1 MCSNF
6 ARMTTNFLDTP
17 ISYLK
22 GIGPQRAEVLQK
34 ELLVFTYKDLITHYP
49 FRYVDRTQFHSVKE
63 VTEDSAYYQLRGH
76 IIEIDFL
83 GDKRAKRL
91 VAKFR
96 DNSGIIELVWFQG
109 AKWMAEKLKS
119 NTEYIVYGKATSF
132 MSRFNM
138 AHPEINIA
146 TPEFLA
152 SQSLFQSVY
161 NSTEKLKFKG
171 LDSDG
176 IRKCMRSLIVQLNE
190 QNIQETLTK
199 TVIQDFNLL
208 SKLEALK
215 QVHFPDSKVLL
226 DRAKFRLKFEEL
238 FYVQLRLLRSNLVRH
253 QVTQGFVFSKV
264 GNVFNNF
271 YNHHLPFQLTN
282 AQKRVVKEIRVDM
295 GSGKQMSRLVQGD
308 VGSGKTLVALLS
320 MLLAID
326 NGFQS
331 CLMAPTE
338 ILAKQHFETI
348 SQLVKPLNIQVS
360 LLTGSL
366 KIKARKELHAALEA
380 GEIDILIGTHALIED
395 VVIFKNLGLV
405 VIDEQHRF
413 GVAQRGK
420 LHKKNTQPPHVLIMT
435 ATPIPRT
442 LAMTLYGDLDTSVID
457 ELPPGR
463 KPITTMHFMES
474 QRLRLIGF
482 MKEQIA
488 LGRQVYVVY
497 PLIQES
503 EKMDYQNLERGYDAL
518 LHDFQPPKY
527 QISIVHGKLTPQ
539 QKEFEIHRFI
549 KRETQI
555 MVATTVIEV
564 GVNIPNA
571 SVMVIESAERFGL
584 SQLHQLRGR
593 VGRGA
598 DKSYCILMTSYKLGA
613 DSKLRMETMVRT
625 NDGFE
630 ISEVDLKLRGPGDL
644 DGTQQ
649 SGVMDLKIADLAQDG
664 QILSLARSS
673 AQAILN
679 EDSELSSQENQLLIN
694 QLNSQGKTRSSWS
707 KIG

>member
-1 MCSNF
+1 MNS
-6 ARMTTNFLDTP
+6 ASQIAFLDNP
-17 ISYLK
+17 IEFLK
-22 GIGPQRAEVLQK
+22 GVGPQRAEVLQK
-34 ELLVFTYKDLITHYP
+34 EFSIFTYKDLLTHYP
-49 FRYVDRTQFHSVKE
+49 FRYVDRTQFQSIRE
-63 VTEDSAYYQLRGH
+63 VTEDSAYYQLRGT
-76 IIEIDFL
+76 IESLEIV
-83 GDKRAKRL
+83 GEKRTKRL
-91 VAKFR
+91 VARFK
-96 DNSGIIELVWFQG
+96 DASGVLELVWFQG
-109 AKWMAEKLKS
+109 YKWMADKLRRD
-119 NTEYIVYGKATSF
+119 TEYIVYGKASSF
-132 MSRFNM
+132 KGRFNM
-138 AHPEINIA
+138 AHPDIEVV
-146 TPEFLA
+146 TPTLLA
-152 SQSLFQSVY
+152 NQSAFQAIY
-161 NSTEKLKFKG
+161 NSTEKLKIRG
-171 LDSDG
+171 LDSEG
-176 IRKCMRSLIVQLNE
+176 IRKAQRVLVSQLNE
-190 QNIQETLTK
+190 FNAPETFTK
-199 TVIQDFNLL
+199 SILEDFKLL
-208 SKLEALK
+208 PKHIAL
-215 QVHFPDSKVLL
+215 QQIHFPDSKDLL
-226 DRAKFRLKFEEL
+226 TRARFRLKFEEL
-238 FYVQLRLLRSNLVRH
+238 FFVQLKLLRSNVVRH
-253 QVTQGFVFSKV
+253 QTIQGFVFNKV
-264 GNVFNNF
+264 GDYFNNF
-271 YNHHLPFQLTN
+271 YNKHLPFQLTN

-295 GSGKQMSRLVQGD
+295 GSGKQMNRLVQGD

-320 MLLAID
+320 MLLAKD
-326 NGFQS
+326 NGYQS

-348 SQLVKPLNIQVS
+348 SQLVEPLGLKVF
-360 LLTGSL
+360 LLTGSS
-366 KIKARKELHAALEA
+366 KSKERKQLHQQLEA
-380 GEIDILIGTHALIED
+380 GEVDILIGTHALIED
-395 VVIFKNLGLV
+395 KVVFNNLGFV

-413 GVAQRGK
+413 GVAQRAK
-420 LHKKNTQPPHVLIMT
+420 LHAKNHQPPHILIMT

-463 KPITTMHFMES
+463 KPITTMHFMEN

-482 MKEQIA
+482 MKEQVA

-503 EKMDYQNLERGYDAL
+503 EKMDYQNLQNGYDAL
-518 LHDFQPPKY
+518 LHDFPPPQY
-527 QISIVHGKLTPQ
+527 QISIVHGKLTAE
-539 QKEFEIHRFI
+539 QKEFEMKRFV
-549 KRETQI
+549 KNETQI

-598 DKSYCILMTSYKLGA
+598 DKSYCILMTSYKMGA

-664 QILSLARSS
+664 QILQLARSS

-679 EDSELSSQENQLLIN
+679 EDPNLLAPENQLLLK
-694 QLNSQGKTRSSWS
+694 QLIYQSKTRTSWS

>member
-6 ARMTTNFLDTP
+6 AKMTPSFLDTP
-17 ISYLK
+17 IGYLK

-34 ELLVFTYKDLITHYP
+34 ELFIFTYKDLITHYP
-49 FRYVDRTQFHSVKE
+49 FRYVDRTQFHSVRE
-63 VTEDSAYYQLRGH
+63 VIEDSAYYQLRGH
-76 IIEIDFL
+76 VIEIDFV
-83 GDKRAKRL
+83 GEKRTKRL

-96 DNSGIIELVWFQG
+96 DSSGIIELVWFQG

-132 MSRFNM
+132 MGRFNM
-138 AHPEINIA
+138 AHPEIDIV
-146 TPEFLA
+146 TPELLA
-152 SQSLFQSVY
+152 NQSSFQSVY
-161 NSTEKLKFKG
+161 NSTEKLKYRN

-176 IRKCMRSLIVQLNE
+176 IRKCLRVLALQLNE
-190 QNIQETLTK
+190 HNIQESLTK
-199 TVIQDFNLL
+199 TIIQDFNLV

-215 QVHFPDSKVLL
+215 QIHFPDSKVLL
-226 DRAKFRLKFEEL
+226 ERAKFRLKFEEL
-238 FYVQLRLLRSNLVRH
+238 FFVQLRLLRSNLIRH
-253 QVTQGFVFSKV
+253 QVTQGFVFGKV
-264 GNVFNNF
+264 GDVFNNF
-271 YNHHLPFQLTN
+271 YNHHLPFELTN

-326 NGFQS
+326 NGFQA

-338 ILAKQHFETI
+338 ILAKQHFATI
-348 SQLVKPLNIQVS
+348 SELLEPMGLKVA
-360 LLTGSL
+360 LLTGSS
-366 KIKARKELHAALEA
+366 KTKARRELHTALQS
-380 GEIDILIGTHALIED
+380 GEIHILIGTHALIED
-395 VVIFKNLGLV
+395 VVVFKNLGLV

-420 LHKKNTQPPHVLIMT
+420 MHKKNIQPPHVLIMT

-488 LGRQVYVVY
+488 LGRQVYVVF

-518 LHDFQPPKY
+518 LHDFQPPQY
-527 QISIVHGKLTPQ
+527 QISIVHGKLTAQ
-539 QKEFEIHRFI
+539 QKEFEMQRFI
-549 KRETQI
+549 KHETQI

-598 DKSYCILMTSYKLGA
+598 DKSYCVLMTSYKLGA

-679 EDSELSSQENQLLIN
+679 EDPNLSSQENQLLIQ
-694 QLNSQGKTRSSWS
+694 QLQYQGKTRSSWS